1 VSPLFLPHFRSIEYP
16 RSKRLTARYS
26 TEEPKSYKR
35 TVIRSRNGE
44 GKGKEKER
52 MYIYPPDLP
61 GQEDPSPMYEGLRTN
76 LPKASRLHDNGSSRG
91 TRWIWRRVGLTCRN

>member
-1 VSPLFLPHFRSIEYP
+1 M

-35 TVIRSRNGE
+35 AVIRSGSGDGE

-76 LPKASRLHDNGSSRG
+76 LPKVSAAPLHVLAETQGG
-91 TRWIWRRVGLTCRN
+91 AGLYYSMG